1 VQDEGES
8 NLHERGGGKGE
19 MEQENRESTVT
30 ANIAHFAHPL
40 SPSLVPPF
48 SRGGLGRWGVS
59 SIEHIHGV
67 STESGW
73 EVMMSNSSSS
83 GEGRCKS
90 GDSVSFDKEPRAR
103 CGNSADG
110 ERGEH
115 DVWVP
120 GVFDVLVSI
129 FPHRRALVSKLNF
142 LRNREDAIV
151 RRYTKM
157 GTEV

>member
-8 NLHERGGGKGE
+8 NLHERDGSKGE

-30 ANIAHFAHPL
+30 ADIAHFAHPL

-48 SRGGLGRWGVS
+48 SRGGLGRWEVS
-59 SIEHIHGV
+59 SIEHVHSV
-67 STESGW
+67 STESGL

-83 GEGRCKS
+83 GEVRCKS
-90 GDSVSFDKEPRAR
+90 GDGVSFDKEPRAR
-103 CGNSADG
+103 CGNSAEG
-110 ERGEH
+110 GRGEH

-129 FPHRRALVSKLNF
+129 FPHRRALVRVCAF
-142 LRNREDAIV
+142 LCVNIHALCID
-151 RRYTKM
+151 
-157 GTEV
+157 